1 MKNFISLFSRMS
13 FYLKCFETINET
25 TYKIYD
31 FILKFHNIKF
41 YVVSLV
47 ASGMK

>member
-1 MKNFISLFSRMS
+1 MEYFISLFLRMS
-13 FYLKCFETINET
+13 CHQKCFETLNEI

-31 FILKFHNIKF
+31 FILEFHNTKF

-47 ASGMK
+47 SYVMK